1 MMSRRRSAMPRPR
14 SRGFSGRPK
23 ISVRWWRRVIR
34 WWRDLRRGR
43 CWTCARGGW
52 GREGVGVNPDI
63 LGAVGFDDRGIGF
76 DPARAD
82 QIKAVGNGGEDSLK
96 AGADGVG
103 AAWKGDDQS
112 AAPPPCALA

>member
-1 MMSRRRSAMPRPR
+1 MLCSFCPRR
-14 SRGFSGRPK
+14 
-23 ISVRWWRRVIR
+23 
-34 WWRDLRRGR
+34 
-43 CWTCARGGW
+43 GW
-52 GREGVGVNPDI
+52 GREGVGVNPDL

-103 AAWKGDDQS
+103 AAWGGGGEGGATRGGGGVGAGAGAGARGGGGPPRALRRGGGNGPG
-112 AAPPPCALA
+112 AA